1 MTRLASAMAG
11 GMDGDTA
18 GRWLSYAELAEVRGT
33 DKHSALKL
41 ALRKRWPRRKDNHGI
56 MQVCVPPEWLSEW
69 TRKSDGMSPGT
80 ASDMA
85 SPMAPARAD
94 GVDIGGII
102 GAFETATVLLTKRAE
117 AAESRADA
125 MQQARDEANKRADV
139 AVALADRTL
148 AQLEEANARADRA
161 ELARGRWRASYARQ
175 RVRRNTTDAPLWPSL
190 TRRSGRRRS
199 CARPMPIGEGR
210 DDGSGSGWRGGVRDA
225 PKPARI
231 SAGRR
236 RPLIAIRR
244 LQMCRKASV
253 PSCSEHSAWAG

>member
-1 MTRLASAMAG
+1 MAG

-41 ALRKRWPRRKDNHGI
+41 ALRKRWPRRKGNHGT

-69 TRKSDGMSPGT
+69 TRKSDGMPPGT

-85 SPMAPARAD
+85 SPTAPIRAD

-102 GAFETATVLLTKRAE
+102 GAFETATALLTKRAE

-148 AQLEEANARADRA
+148 AQLEEAIARADRA
-161 ELARGRWRASYARQ
+161 EIARDQVEGELREAARKAEHDRAAAVAIADEAVRAAEELRLAQAARAGQGRWVRLRRA
-175 RVRRNTTDAPLWPSL
+175 
-190 TRRSGRRRS
+190 
-199 CARPMPIGEGR
+199 
-210 DDGSGSGWRGGVRDA
+210 WRG
-225 PKPARI
+225 
-231 SAGRR
+231 
-236 RPLIAIRR
+236 
-244 LQMCRKASV
+244 
-253 PSCSEHSAWAG
+253 E